1 MRQSEASSSIS
12 SGHGEVFGA
21 RVKRIEDPALLRGRG
36 RFVDDIRLPGL
47 LHASFVRSPHA
58 HAAVRAVSTD
68 AARAIEGCRGVYTI
82 DDLAPHLEHET
93 LPVGMPSAALRQS
106 LDPPVLA
113 RHEVRFVGEPIA
125 VAVADSPYA
134 AEDAAAAVEVD
145 YQPLPVTNDCV
156 DALLPDAVL
165 ARSGAVDNV
174 VGEFTLDY
182 GDCARAFAEAPNVFA
197 EEFFQHKGLGHAIEC
212 RGVVARWDALDDLLT
227 VWTGTQMA
235 HRARAILASLFG
247 WDEERLRVIAPDVG
261 GGFGPKF
268 VFYAEEAVIPLLAR
282 LLDRPVKWIEDRR
295 EHFLAATQ
303 ERDQHWTVEVAAD
316 AEGRLIGLRGKMI
329 HDHGAYTPYGI
340 NLPYNS
346 ATNLIGPYELPN
358 YALSVTLVATNK
370 TPVTPVRGAGRPQ
383 GTFVME
389 RMLDRIARELGLDR
403 AEVRRRNLIA
413 PEQMPYRTPV
423 RTRDGSTMTYDSG
436 DYPGC
441 MAEAMS
447 RAGYDGFSA
456 RRDEARGRGRYLGIG
471 LANYVEGTGRGPF
484 ESAKVRIAPSGRVF
498 VYTGATSQGQGT
510 ATTLAQVCAQQLGV
524 PVEDISVE
532 TGDSS
537 KIPFGLGAFGS
548 RQAVTAGSAVHVAA
562 HAVRDKAARVA
573 AHLLEVSAQDI
584 DIADGGAHVR
594 GVPEMSISLGEVAAA
609 LAGLP
614 GFALPGSDEPGL
626 ESTINFAPETL
637 TYCNGTHIAEV
648 DVDPETGEVRILN
661 YVVVHDSGRLI
672 NPMIVEGQIHGGV
685 AHGLGNALLER
696 MVFDAAGQPQTTTFA
711 DYLLPTATTVPR
723 IELGHLQSPSP
734 LNPLGVKGAG
744 EGGTIPSPA
753 AIVSAVE
760 DALAPFGVT
769 IAECPVTPARIVELI
784 KAGERS
790 NRAGPR
796 RRRTEMDIA
805 ARGDQE

>member
-1 MRQSEASSSIS
+1 MRQPAAIS
-12 SGHGEVFGA
+12 SGQGEVFGA
-21 RVKRIEDPALLRGRG
+21 KVKRVEDPALLRGKG

-47 LHASFVRSPHA
+47 LYASFVRSPHA
-58 HAAVRAVSTD
+58 HATIQTVSTD
-68 AARAIEGCRGVYTI
+68 AARATDGCRGVYTI
-82 DDLAPHLEHET
+82 DELAPHLERET

-113 RHEVRFVGEPIA
+113 RSMVRYVGEPVAA
-125 VAVADSPYA
+125 VVADDPYT

-145 YQPLPVTNDCV
+145 YQPLPVANHCV
-156 DALLPDAVL
+156 DASL
-165 ARSGAVDNV
+165 SGAALAQIGALDNV

-197 EEFFQHKGLGHAIEC
+197 NEFFQHKGLGHAIEC

-235 HRARAILASLFG
+235 HRARAILAGLYG

-268 VFYAEEAVIPLLAR
+268 VFYAEEAVVPLLAR
-282 LLDRPVKWIEDRR
+282 LLERPVKWIEDRR

-316 AEGRLIGLRGKMI
+316 GDGRLIGLRGKLI

-358 YALSVTLVATNK
+358 YALDVTVVATNK

-403 AEVRRRNLIA
+403 VEVRRRNLIG
-413 PEQMPYRTPV
+413 PNQMPYRTPI
-423 RTRDGSTMTYDSG
+423 RNRDGSTMTYDSG

-447 RAGYDGFSA
+447 RADYDGFPV
-456 RRDEARGRGRYLGIG
+456 RRNEARGRGRYLGIG

-484 ESAKVRIAPSGRVF
+484 ESAKVRVASSGHVF
-498 VYTGATSQGQGT
+498 VYTGATSQGQGI
-510 ATTLAQVCAQQLGV
+510 ATTLAQVCGRQIGV
-524 PVEDISVE
+524 AIKNISVE

-562 HAVRDKAARVA
+562 NAVRDKAVRVA
-573 AHLLEVSAQDI
+573 AHLLEVSPQDI
-584 DIADGGAHVR
+584 ELADGAAHVR
-594 GVPEMSISLGEVAAA
+594 GVPEISISLGEVATA

-614 GFALPGSDEPGL
+614 GLALPGTDEPGL
-626 ESTINFAPETL
+626 QATSTYAPETL
-637 TYCNGTHIAEV
+637 TYCNGTHVAEV
-648 DVDPETGEVRILN
+648 DVDPETGEVRITS
-661 YVVVHDSGRLI
+661 YVVVHDSGRMI
-672 NPMIVEGQIHGGV
+672 NPMIVEGQILGGI

-696 MVFDAAGQPQTTTFA
+696 MVFNADGQPQTTTLA

-723 IELGHLQSPSP
+723 INLWHQQSPSP
-734 LNPLGVKGAG
+734 FNPLGVKGAG
-744 EGGTIPSPA
+744 EGGTIPAPA

-760 DALAPFGVT
+760 DALAPFGVL
-769 IAECPVTPARIVELI
+769 IAECPVSPARIVELVA
-784 KAGERS
+784 AG
-790 NRAGPR
+790 G
-796 RRRTEMDIA
+796 
-805 ARGDQE
+805 